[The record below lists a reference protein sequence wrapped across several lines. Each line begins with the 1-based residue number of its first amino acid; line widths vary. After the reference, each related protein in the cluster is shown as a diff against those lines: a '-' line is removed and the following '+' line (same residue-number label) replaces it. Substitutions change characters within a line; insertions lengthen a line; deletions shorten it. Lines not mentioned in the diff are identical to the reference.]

1 MFYFRL
7 LLSFPLFFP
16 LFFSSSVAVPIPLPP
31 ARTTS
36 LKCQN
41 HTPIVVL
48 HGILSAASKLNIF
61 SDWLEATFQ
70 TQVFNIE
77 IGNGEET
84 SLFVP
89 MKNQLHELCET
100 IYAIDELR
108 EGFHFIGMSQGGLL
122 ARGYVEQCNQYPV
135 LNLITLVS
143 PHGGVVETTDVNM
156 YGPIIQ
162 KHVSFSNY
170 WRDPENIPTYLLN
183 CSYLP
188 LLNNEIYSHLSF
200 IQKENMKTLENIVL
214 VWSPYDNILNPP
226 ESAKF
231 SFYDEEYNIIPIE
244 QTALYEEDR
253 LGLKF
258 LDQNNKLHIH
268 NTTCSHGEH
277 RDPICFEQLYD
288 IFKLYLS

>member
-1 MFYFRL
+1 MFYFIL
-7 LLSFPLFFP
+7 LISLP
-16 LFFSSSVAVPIPLPP
+16 LFFSSNLAIPLPP
-31 ARTTS
+31 PVRTTS

-48 HGILSAASKLNIF
+48 HGILSAASNMNIF
-61 SDWLEATFQ
+61 SDWLETTFQ
-70 TQVFNIE
+70 RQVFNLE

-89 MKNQLHELCET
+89 MKTQLHELCET

-122 ARGYVEQCNQYPV
+122 ARGYVEQCNHYPV

-143 PHGGVVETTDVNM
+143 PHGGVVEPTDVNM

-162 KHVSFSNY
+162 KYVSFSNY
-170 WRDPENIPTYLLN
+170 WRDPKNILTYLLN

-200 IQKENMKTLENIVL
+200 TQKENMKTLENIVL

-226 ESAKF
+226 ESGKF

-244 QTALYEEDR
+244 ETALYKEDV

-258 LDQNNKLHIH
+258 LNQNNKLHIH
-268 NTTCSHGEH
+268 NTTCSHAQH
-277 RDPICFEQLYD
+277 RDPICFDQLYD